1 MSAATQEAEAKKLRK
16 YVRVEP
22 EEQNPIR
29 VDVNGDGFIDVFNAT
44 DISQN
49 GIGVQVPHKFADCK
63 TQSEVSLIISL
74 PNPTPASIRV
84 NGVIRHVDSQQ
95 FGIMFTDITPEDQE
109 KIRDYVH
116 YRLRPTTVT
125 KAKFWDRFFDWFEGD

>member
-1 MSAATQEAEAKKLRK
+1 MSTSMQDADAKKLRK

-22 EEQNPIR
+22 EEGNPIR
-29 VDVNGDGFIDVFNAT
+29 VDINGDGFIDVFNAT

-74 PNPTPASIRV
+74 PPPTSHNIRV

-95 FGIMFTDITPEDQE
+95 FGIMFTDITLDDQE
-109 KIRDYVH
+109 KIREYVH
-116 YRLRPTTVT
+116 FRLRPTAPA
-125 KAKFWDRFFDWFEGD
+125 KAKFWDRFFDWFEAD

>member
-1 MSAATQEAEAKKLRK
+1 MQEADAKKLRK

-22 EEQNPIR
+22 EEAFPIR
-29 VDVNGDGFIDVFNAT
+29 VDINGEGFIDVFNAT

-49 GIGVQVPHKFADCK
+49 GIGVLVPHKFADCK
-63 TQSEVSLIISL
+63 TQSEVSLIITL
-74 PNPTPASIRV
+74 PKPTTQNIRV

-109 KIRDYVH
+109 KIREYVH
-116 YRLRPTTVT
+116 YRLRPTTAK
-125 KAKFWDRFFDWFEGD
+125 KAGFWDRFFDWFESD